1 MWQQAT
7 GTECNKRGFVFV
19 LSRAWFIFAG
29 MLIKTRAIVLHS
41 FKYGESKMIT
51 DLLTES
57 NGRLSCITHISSSAK
72 AKVKKQFFQPLTIL
86 DMEIDLRRQKNLH
99 TIKEARISVP
109 FFSIPFDA
117 YKLSIALFTAEFLS
131 RATRY
136 EQSDVLLYKYVESS
150 VLWLD
155 GVGGRFSNFH
165 LVFMMRL
172 TRFAGFFPNL
182 DDYSPNCCFDMR
194 NGCFT
199 PSPPPHSDF
208 LGPEESEKMRLL
220 MRMNYDTMHLFAMS
234 RAERNRC
241 VDVILDF
248 YRLHVPDF
256 RDIKSLDV
264 LKELF

>member
-1 MWQQAT
+1 
-7 GTECNKRGFVFV
+7 
-19 LSRAWFIFAG
+19 
-29 MLIKTRAIVLHS
+29 
-41 FKYGESKMIT
+41 MII
-51 DLLTES
+51 DFLTET
-57 NGRLSCITHISSSAK
+57 NGRLSCITHISKSTRSK
-72 AKVKKQFFQPLTIL
+72 IRKQYFQPLTIL
-86 DMEIDLRRQKNLH
+86 EMELEIRRNSRLH
-99 TIKEARISVP
+99 TIHEARIGTP

-131 RATRY
+131 NATRN
-136 EQSDVLLYKYVESS
+136 EQPDTMLYKYVENS

-155 GVGGRFSNFH
+155 GVGSKFSNFH

-182 DDYSPNCCFDMR
+182 DNYSPDCCFDMR

-199 PSPPPHSDF
+199 PSPPLHRDF
-208 LGPEESEKMRLL
+208 LTPDEAAKIRVL
-220 MRMNYDTMHLFAMS
+220 MRMNYDTMHLYAMS

-248 YRLHVPDF
+248 YRLHLPDF
-256 RDIKSLDV
+256 KDIKSLDV

>member
-1 MWQQAT
+1 M
-7 GTECNKRGFVFV
+7 ECNKSRIVFV
-19 LSRAWFIFAG
+19 LSSVWTIFAD
-29 MLIKTRAIVLHS
+29 MLIKTKAIVLHS
-41 FKYGESKMIT
+41 FKFGESKMIT

-57 NGRLSCITHISSSAK
+57 NGRLSCITHISGSAK

-86 DMEIDLRRQKNLH
+86 EMEIDMRRQKNLH

-136 EQSDVLLYKYVESS
+136 EQSDALLYKYVESS
-150 VLWLD
+150 VRWLD
-155 GVGGRFSNFH
+155 GVSDRFSNFH
-165 LVFMMRL
+165 LVFMMRM

-182 DDYSPNCCFDMR
+182 DDYVPNCCFDMR

-199 PSPPPHSDF
+199 PYPPPHKDF
-208 LGPEESEKMRLL
+208 LGPEESMKIRLL
-220 MRMNYDTMHLFAMS
+220 MRMNYETMHLYAMS
-234 RAERNRC
+234 RTERNRC

-256 RDIKSLDV
+256 KEIKSLDV

>member
-1 MWQQAT
+1 M
-7 GTECNKRGFVFV
+7 ECNKSRIVFV
-19 LSRAWFIFAG
+19 LSSVWTIFAD
-29 MLIKTRAIVLHS
+29 MLIKTKAIVLHS
-41 FKYGESKMIT
+41 FKFGESKMIT

-57 NGRLSCITHISSSAK
+57 NGRLSCITHISGSAK

-86 DMEIDLRRQKNLH
+86 EMEIDMRRQKNLH

-136 EQSDVLLYKYVESS
+136 EQSDALLYKYVENS
-150 VLWLD
+150 VRWLD
-155 GVGGRFSNFH
+155 GVSDRFSNFH
-165 LVFMMRL
+165 LVFMMRM

-182 DDYSPNCCFDMR
+182 DDYVPNCCFDMR

-199 PSPPPHSDF
+199 PSPPPHNDF
-208 LGPEESEKMRLL
+208 LGPEESMKIRLL
-220 MRMNYDTMHLFAMS
+220 MRMNYETMHLYAMS
-234 RAERNRC
+234 RTERNRC

-256 RDIKSLDV
+256 KEIKSLDV

>member
-1 MWQQAT
+1 
-7 GTECNKRGFVFV
+7 
-19 LSRAWFIFAG
+19 

-41 FKYGESKMIT
+41 FRYGESKMIAE
-51 DLLTES
+51 LLTES
-57 NGRLSCITHISSSAK
+57 AGRLSCITRLSNSAK
-72 AKVKKQFFQPLTIL
+72 SKIKKQFFQPLTIL
-86 DMEIDLRRQKNLH
+86 ELEIDMRRRTGLH
-99 TIKEARISVP
+99 AIKDARIAVP

-117 YKLSIALFTAEFLS
+117 CKLSIALFTAEFLL
-131 RATRY
+131 RATRN
-136 EQSDVLLYKYVESS
+136 EQPDVLIYKYVESS

-155 GVGGRFSNFH
+155 GIGRRFSNFH

-182 DDYSPNCCFDMR
+182 DDYSDGCCFDLR

-199 PSPPPHSDF
+199 SSPPLHRDYLAPD
-208 LGPEESEKMRLL
+208 EACKIQLL
-220 MRMNYDTMHLFAMS
+220 MRMNYDTMHLYAMS

-241 VDVILDF
+241 VDVILNF

-256 RDIKSLDV
+256 KNIKSLDV